1 MGAKGD
7 KKFEEIIEVAVKEFT
22 ECGYEN
28 TTMQNIAQK
37 AGLSKG
43 GLYHHFSSKAEIL
56 FVLNATIINSIK
68 EICDRI
74 DLRPTAEEGLN
85 QFIEEY
91 ISFWLTKP
99 DELQLYFITFNYAYK
114 DERIVELYS
123 SSNEYL
129 RSKISLAFEKMNIR
143 FEIQNSQKSELID
156 AKARSLA
163 LMSCLDGYLG
173 NLLFETQIE
182 PDRMIKEIQRIFVK

>member
-22 ECGYEN
+22 ERGYEN

-85 QFIEEY
+85 WFIEEY
-91 ISFWLTKP
+91 RSLRLK
-99 DELQLYFITFNYAYK
+99 K
-114 DERIVELYS
+114 V
-123 SSNEYL
+123 L
-129 RSKISLAFEKMNIR
+129 RS
-143 FEIQNSQKSELID
+143 
-156 AKARSLA
+156 
-163 LMSCLDGYLG
+163 LMC
-173 NLLFETQIE
+173 
-182 PDRMIKEIQRIFVK
+182 

>member
-1 MGAKGD
+1 M
-7 KKFEEIIEVAVKEFT
+7 
-22 ECGYEN
+22 N
-28 TTMQNIAQK
+28 T
-37 AGLSKG
+37 
-43 GLYHHFSSKAEIL
+43 
-56 FVLNATIINSIK
+56 TIINSIK

-156 AKARSLA
+156 AKAQSKNYRISIDVLVKSH
-163 LMSCLDGYLG
+163 LTP
-173 NLLFETQIE
+173 LFETTQTQWATN
-182 PDRMIKEIQRIFVK
+182 RH